1 MEMIIMKKILLAAG
15 LILSA
20 SFTFA
25 EDKLIQLTSLDWP
38 PYSSK
43 SLDQQGASVAV
54 AKAAFKAMGYQLKV
68 DFFPW
73 SRAIALA
80 KDSGSQYAG
89 YFPDYFSDDNAKDFI
104 YSDAMGSGP
113 LGFAE
118 RKDKSIS
125 WAVLDDLKPYRIGI
139 VQDYINTAEFDAMI
153 AKKTLKSSVTT
164 SDEKNLKKLVGNRVD
179 LAVVDKNVMN
189 YLFKTNP
196 SLAKK
201 SSLAQFN
208 STLLEDKK
216 LFICF
221 KKGPKGEDLAKI
233 YNDGLKKID
242 IEAIMNK
249 YL

>member
-1 MEMIIMKKILLAAG
+1 MIRMKIILLAIS
-15 LILSA
+15 LILSTSM
-20 SFTFA
+20 SFA
-25 EDKLIQLTSLDWP
+25 DDKTIRLTSLDWP

-54 AKAAFKAMGYQLKV
+54 AKAAFKAMGYELKV

-73 SRAIALA
+73 SRAVALA

-89 YFPDYFSDDNAKDFI
+89 YFPEYFSDDTAKDFI
-104 YSDAMGSGP
+104 YSDAMGTGP

-118 RKDKSIS
+118 QKAKSIS
-125 WAVLDDLKPYRIGI
+125 WTTLDDLKSYRIGV
-139 VQDYINTAEFDAMI
+139 VQDYINTSEFDAMV
-153 AKKTLKSSVTT
+153 ANKSLKSSVTT
-164 SDEKNLKKLVGNRVD
+164 SDEKNLKKLASSRVD

-196 SLAKK
+196 GLAKK
-201 SSLAQFN
+201 AETVQFN

-221 KKGPKGEDLAKI
+221 KKGPKGENIAKI

-242 IEAIMNK
+242 IVAIMNK

>member
-1 MEMIIMKKILLAAG
+1 MNKILLTFT

-20 SFTFA
+20 SLSFA
-25 EDKLIQLTSLDWP
+25 DNKIIQLTSLDWP

-54 AKAAFKAMGYQLKV
+54 AKEAFKAMGYQLKV

-80 KDSGSQYAG
+80 KDSNSGYAG
-89 YFPDYFSDDNAKDFI
+89 YFPDYFSDENSKNFI
-104 YSDAMGSGP
+104 YSDAMGSSP

-125 WAVLDDLKPYRIGI
+125 WTTLEDLKPYRIGV
-139 VQDYINTAEFDAMI
+139 VQDYINADEFDVMI
-153 AKKTLKSSVTT
+153 ANKTLKSSVTT
-164 SDEKNLKKLVGNRVD
+164 TDEKNLKKLVSKRVD

-189 YLFKTNP
+189 YLFKTNQ
-196 SLAKK
+196 SLAQKA
-201 SSLAQFN
+201 SEAQFN

-221 KKGPKGEDLAKI
+221 KKGPKGEDLARI
-233 YNDGLKKID
+233 YNEGLKKID
-242 IEAIMNK
+242 IVAIMNK
-249 YL
+249 HL

>member
-1 MEMIIMKKILLAAG
+1 MNKALLAFA

-20 SFTFA
+20 SLSFA
-25 EDKLIQLTSLDWP
+25 EDKIIQLTSLDWP

-80 KDSGSQYAG
+80 KDSSSGYAG
-89 YFPDYFSDDNAKDFI
+89 YFPDYYSDENAKNFI
-104 YSDAMGSGP
+104 YSAAMGSSP

-118 RKDKSIS
+118 RKDKSIN
-125 WAVLDDLKPYRIGI
+125 WTKLQDLKPYRIGV
-139 VQDYINTAEFDAMI
+139 VQDYINAAEFDAMI
-153 AKKTLKSSVTT
+153 ANKTLKSSVTT
-164 SDEKNLKKLVGNRVD
+164 TDEKNLKKLVGKRVD

-196 SLAKK
+196 SLANKANE
-201 SSLAQFN
+201 AQFN

-233 YNDGLKKID
+233 YNEGLKKID
-242 IEAIMNK
+242 IIAIMNQH
-249 YL
+249 L

>member
-1 MEMIIMKKILLAAG
+1 MIRMRNILLAIS
-15 LILSA
+15 LILAA
-20 SFTFA
+20 SLSFA
-25 EDKLIQLTSLDWP
+25 EDKVIHLTSLDWP
-38 PYSSK
+38 PYSGK
-43 SLDQQGASVAV
+43 SLAQQGASVAV
-54 AKAAFKAMGYQLKV
+54 AEEAFKAMGYQLKV

-73 SRAIALA
+73 SRAVALA
-80 KDSGSQYAG
+80 KDSNSQYAG
-89 YFPDYFSDDNAKDFI
+89 YFPEYFSDDTAKDFI

-125 WAVLDDLKPYRIGI
+125 WSTLADLKPYRIGI

-153 AKKTLKSSVTT
+153 ANKSLKSSMTT
-164 SDEKNLKKLVGNRVD
+164 SDENNLKKLVGGRID

-189 YLFKTNP
+189 YLFKTNL
-196 SLAKK
+196 SLAEKAND
-201 SSLAQFN
+201 AQFN

-233 YNDGLKKID
+233 YNEGLKKID
-242 IEAIMNK
+242 ISAIMNK
-249 YL
+249 HL